1 MLQHYIQGEANERVC
16 ALPLMVDFG
25 VINGDLSLKTNSYPV
40 NIPVG
45 AYQVCRQLTL
55 GKVNTVLTKTK
66 KDGKHIHNAPA
77 VSSALELDSEHEH
90 EVLIPEK
97 MRSIKAGD
105 NVLVVWVGNDAVV
118 VDIIL
123 PAKEAFK

>member
-1 MLQHYIQGEANERVC
+1 MLQHYIQGEAEERVG

-25 VINGDLSLKTNSYPV
+25 VINGDLSLKMNSFPV

-66 KDGKHIHNAPA
+66 KDEQIVEKLDNIVSNCATISEQDVAKVKEVTNKNCCQNHNFM
-77 VSSALELDSEHEH
+77 L
-90 EVLIPEK
+90 
-97 MRSIKAGD
+97 
-105 NVLVVWVGNDAVV
+105 
-118 VDIIL
+118 
-123 PAKEAFK
+123 